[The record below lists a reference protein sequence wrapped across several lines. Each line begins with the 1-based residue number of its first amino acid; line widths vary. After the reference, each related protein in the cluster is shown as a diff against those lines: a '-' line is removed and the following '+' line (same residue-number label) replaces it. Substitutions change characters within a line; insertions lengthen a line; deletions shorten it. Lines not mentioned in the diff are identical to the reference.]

1 MIIFVKDDLELNA
14 IEVSKT
20 SGFYQL
26 GEERMKANYNS
37 RD

>member
-1 MIIFVKDDLELNA
+1 MIIFVRDGLELKA

-26 GEERMKANYNS
+26 DSNWWFS
-37 RD
+37 TF